1 MPSPI
6 PGPGRVVLGIPIAKK
21 LGCPFVIHPLWP
33 GLAWRDRRLVS
44 GNNPDTEMTEERNHC
59 LESMNPALW
68 QVMPASLAVS
78 RQNRRP
84 LHVAHV
90 HALKLYCVELSH
102 RWDGM
107 LLTSNDTYPLRNI
120 VPEVDPFVRGKAD
133 YMLEKANKQD
143 FLVAWDEYMRDSGRK
158 KYGDVAKMLY
168 CWMITRVVDE

>member
-1 MPSPI
+1 
-6 PGPGRVVLGIPIAKK
+6 
-21 LGCPFVIHPLWP
+21 
-33 GLAWRDRRLVS
+33 
-44 GNNPDTEMTEERNHC
+44 
-59 LESMNPALW
+59 
-68 QVMPASLAVS
+68 
-78 RQNRRP
+78 
-84 LHVAHV
+84 
-90 HALKLYCVELSH
+90 
-102 RWDGM
+102 M